1 MGIRRGAL
9 AAGIAIGSIGVPLAT
24 AGPAL
29 AVTPTKPAVTGV
41 IAGPH
46 TFILAPG
53 QVVVIGEKLHPD
65 LPAYNAVVPVTAVAT
80 DKKGVTTVTT
90 GSTFLPLN
98 RIGQTATF
106 TVVPGGR

>member
-9 AAGIAIGSIGVPLAT
+9 AAGIAIGSIGGMLAT

-29 AVTPTKPAVTGV
+29 AVTPTRPAVTGV
-41 IAGPH
+41 ITGPH

-65 LPAYNAVVPVTAVAT
+65 LPAYTTVVPVTAIAT
-80 DKKGVTTVTT
+80 RKGVTTVTT
-90 GSTFLPLN
+90 GFTFLPLN
-98 RIGQTATF
+98 RIGQAATF
-106 TVVPGGR
+106 TVVP

>member
-1 MGIRRGAL
+1 MRIRKGAL

-41 IAGPH
+41 ITGPH
-46 TFILAPG
+46 TFILAQG
-53 QVVVIGEKLHPD
+53 QVVVVGEKLHPD
-65 LPAYNAVVPVTAVAT
+65 LPGYGTVVPVTAVVT
-80 DKKGVTTVTT
+80 KKGVTTVTT

-98 RIGQTATF
+98 RIGQAATF
-106 TVVPGGR
+106 TVVPAGR